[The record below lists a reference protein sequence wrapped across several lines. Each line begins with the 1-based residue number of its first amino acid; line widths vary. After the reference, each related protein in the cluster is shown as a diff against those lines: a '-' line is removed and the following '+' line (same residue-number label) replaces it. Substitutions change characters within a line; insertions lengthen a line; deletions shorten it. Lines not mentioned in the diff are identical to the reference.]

1 MYILL
6 IQNNYIGNT
15 DYLILLLANHEKCVL
30 TATYIYYRIYI
41 NPVLLTKWTMAK
53 PWIGRVGESN
63 GTFSA

>member
-6 IQNNYIGNT
+6 IQNNHIGNT

-41 NPVLLTKWTMAK
+41 NPVLLTKWTMANL
-53 PWIGRVGESN
+53 G
-63 GTFSA
+63 